1 MAAADA
7 AAAVSP
13 DMEVHVKS
21 SLLSRVW
28 RSGLLAAMLVSLAA
42 GPAAA
47 QTPDSPGQPS
57 DPNTGALTVTS
68 AVDFPSV
75 YFFRGIRQEADP
87 KLTTFAAGDVGISLF
102 SGDGGL
108 KSASLNVGVWNS
120 LHTGT
125 SGTGTPDTRS
135 HYEEDFYASLSLGFG
150 GGVTVTPTFTAYT
163 SPNGFFGTVQELSFK
178 VAHASRFA
186 PYALVAQELKG
197 QADGGSNK
205 GTYGELGVAPSW
217 AIPGSAVTFAVP
229 VKVGLSLKDY
239 YETSGTDNKF
249 GYVDVGVLLTVPF
262 TGIPSNFGSWNVH
275 GGVNVLGFGDTTK
288 SFNNGDAGQVVVSG
302 GIGMSY

>member
-1 MAAADA
+1 VWRVVS
-7 AAAVSP
+7 AAAV
-13 DMEVHVKS
+13 
-21 SLLSRVW
+21 
-28 RSGLLAAMLVSLAA
+28 VSTLAA
-42 GPAAA
+42 GPSSA
-47 QTPDSPGQPS
+47 QTPD
-57 DPNTGALTVTS
+57 PNAGAITLTS

-75 YFFRGIRQEADP
+75 YFFRGIRQESDP

-108 KSASLNVGVWNS
+108 KSAAINVGVWNS

-125 SGTGTPDTRS
+125 SGTATPDKRS
-135 HYEEDFYASLSLGFG
+135 HYEEDFYASLSLGFARG
-150 GGVTVTPTFTAYT
+150 ITVTPTFTAYT
-163 SPNGFFGTVQELSFK
+163 SPNTSFGTVQELSFK

-186 PYALVAQELKG
+186 PYALVATELKG
-197 QADGGSNK
+197 QADGGDDK
-205 GTYGELGVAPSW
+205 GTYGEFGVAPSW
-217 AIPGSAVTFAVP
+217 ALAGGPVTLAVP

-239 YETSGTDNKF
+239 YELSGSDSKF
-249 GYVDVGVLLTVPF
+249 GYVDAGLLVTVPF
-262 TGIPSNFGSWNVH
+262 TGIPSQYGSWNVH

>member
-1 MAAADA
+1 M
-7 AAAVSP
+7 S
-13 DMEVHVKS
+13 MC
-21 SLLSRVW
+21 
-28 RSGLLAAMLVSLAA
+28 AA
-42 GPAAA
+42 GAASA
-47 QTPDSPGQPS
+47 QTQTPD
-57 DPNTGALTVTS
+57 PNEGAITLTT

-108 KSASLNVGVWNS
+108 KSAGLNVGVWNS

-125 SGTGTPDTRS
+125 SGSGTPDNRS
-135 HYEEDFYASLSLGFG
+135 HYEEDFYVSLALGFG
-150 GGVTVTPTFTAYT
+150 GGITVTPTFTAYT
-163 SPNGFFGTVQELSFK
+163 SPNGLFGTVQELSFK
-178 VAHASRFA
+178 VAHASKFA
-186 PYALVAQELKG
+186 PYGLVAVELKG
-197 QADGGSNK
+197 QADGGANK
-205 GTYGELGVAPSW
+205 GTYGEFGVAPSW
-217 AIPGSAVTFAVP
+217 ALAGSPVTLAIP

-239 YETSGTDNKF
+239 YEMSGTDNKF
-249 GYVDVGVLLTVPF
+249 GFVDAGLLLTVPF
-262 TGIPSNFGSWNVH
+262 TRIPSQYGTWNVH